1 MYWTDGKNVE
11 YVHYELYS
19 PVCCL
24 EYKRAKQLQHNL
36 LPYNKCTSMTE
47 LCVLSYSTVCHP
59 QTHTL
64 HVWVA
69 TVELVLDGMTAKW
82 GPDGNRDIPSEV
94 WVLERSSFPEGTC
107 KVQSSWWEVREAI
120 AGAVSPSG
128 LQYLLPKNK
137 LTFFVSS

>member
-36 LPYNKCTSMTE
+36 LPYNKCTGMTE
-47 LCVLSYSTVCHP
+47 LCVPYYSTVCHP

-69 TVELVLDGMTAKW
+69 TTELVPDGMAARW
-82 GPDGNRDIPSEV
+82 DSDGNRDILSAV
-94 WVLERSSFPEGTC
+94 WALDRSSFLEGTLR
-107 KVQSSWWEVREAI
+107 VQSLWWKVTKA
-120 AGAVSPSG
+120 SFTWQG
-128 LQYLLPKNK
+128 LFGHRGYCINR
-137 LTFFVSS
+137 